1 MDHSADGILP
11 PRILQILFQ
20 IMPDQQTKSRV
31 RNNVVVIANDRHAGP
46 LAIIIAKDPPQAE
59 AIKGTLSKHRG
70 KLLNGHTMM
79 CAWKGSSTYSD
90 LIDKPIGMSRHRF
103 DNGTYML
110 RITDIKPLWD
120 ILNEIQS
127 S

>member
-1 MDHSADGILP
+1 MDQSADGILP
-11 PRILQILFQ
+11 PSILQILLQ
-20 IMPDQQTKSRV
+20 IMPDHQTKSRV

-59 AIKGTLSKHRG
+59 AIKGTLVKHRG

-79 CAWKGSSTYSD
+79 CAWKGSSTYGD